1 MKEKNDLPNNEEKQ
15 STISRRDFLGNTIK
29 TAVGTGIAMGF
40 PTIVPAS
47 VFGKYAPSN
56 LINVASIGCGRIST
70 SHDMTSIARY
80 AGARIIAVCDLD
92 KKRADAGPLAVKN
105 NYIRQAKDNGGLKG
119 DWDIK
124 VYYDHQELL
133 KNKDIDA
140 VHISLP
146 DHQHAIVGVHAVN
159 AGKDVYLQKPASLTI
174 EEGRILSNAVK
185 KSGRIFQ
192 MGSQQRSI
200 DPWPQFKRA
209 CELVRNGRIGKLKT
223 IEVGLPGDPG
233 GGNPEKMSVPSNLNY
248 DAWLGAT
255 PEVYY
260 TEDRV
265 HSQDASTRGITS
277 RPGWLRCEQFGAGMN
292 TGWGE
297 HHIDTAHWGMGMDYS
312 GPIEVWGK
320 ASFPTDDPNYKGLW
334 DVHGIFRTEAMYANG
349 VHMIVSNELENGVK
363 FIGEDGWIWVTRGNY
378 RVTDTDPV
386 ADRNGVKPID
396 ASNPK
401 ILQSVIGPNEIHLY
415 ESSEQHANWLDCIKS
430 RKEPSSPIE
439 VGHRSCSACLLH
451 QITMKLKRK
460 IYWDPAKEAFTN
472 NDKEA
477 TAMLS
482 RPRRKKYDFVV

>member
-1 MKEKNDLPNNEEKQ
+1 MMKKNNQ
-15 STISRRDFLGNTIK
+15 SRREFLSKSIK
-29 TAVGTGIAMGF
+29 TSALLAI

-47 VFGKYAPSN
+47 VFGKNAPSN

-70 SHDMTSIARY
+70 SHDMTGIARY

-92 KKRADAGPLAVKN
+92 KNRADAGPQSVKE
-105 NYIRQAKDNGGLKG
+105 NYKKAMNVNGGLTG
-119 DWDIK
+119 DWGIK
-124 VYYDHQELL
+124 VYYDYKELL

-146 DHQHAIVGVHAVN
+146 DHQHAIVGVHAVR

-174 EEGRILSNAVK
+174 EEGRILSDEVK
-185 KSGRIFQ
+185 KTGRIFQ

-200 DPWPQFKRA
+200 DPWPQFKKA
-209 CELVRNGRIGKLKT
+209 CELVRNGRIGKLQT
-223 IEVGLPGDPG
+223 VEVGLPGDPG
-233 GGNPEKMSVPSNLNY
+233 GGNKKEMPVPTNLDY

-265 HSQDASTRGITS
+265 HSNSATTQGIQS
-277 RPGWLRCEQFGAGMN
+277 RPGWLRCEQFGAGMI
-292 TGWGE
+292 TGWGA
-297 HHIDTAHWGMGMDYS
+297 HHIDTAHWGMGTELS

-320 ASFPTDDPNYKGLW
+320 AAFPTDDPNYTGLW
-334 DVHGIFRTEAMYANG
+334 DVHGIFRTEAMYENG
-349 VHMIVSNELENGVK
+349 VHMIVSNELPNGVK
-363 FIGEDGWIWVTRGNY
+363 FIGSEGWIWVTRRNY
-378 RVTDTDPV
+378 RVTDSDPI
-386 ADRNGVKPID
+386 ADKDGIKPID

-415 ESSEQHANWLDCIKS
+415 ESAEQHANWLDCIRT
-430 RKEPSSPIE
+430 RKQPSSPVE

-451 QITMKLKRK
+451 QIAMKLKRK
-460 IYWDPAKEAFTN
+460 IYWDPKREAFSN

-482 RPRRKKYDFVV
+482 RPRRKKYDFNA